1 MINNYIL
8 DIYIFNSWNLDCDP
22 RVSWRFFFFLQ
33 NDNPVYIYIYI
44 YIYITGLIVT
54 KSLYG
59 FVSNQ
64 VQYNMESA
72 QYQG

>member
-1 MINNYIL
+1 MEFRL
-8 DIYIFNSWNLDCDP
+8 RTQGFME
-22 RVSWRFFFFLQ
+22 FFFFCKTTIL
-33 NDNPVYIYIYI
+33 YIYIYI
-44 YIYITGLIVT
+44 YTYITGLIVT